1 MYNYNSPIIQ
11 NMIMNGQL
19 NTATNYNPYSGGM
32 MNVPQQQ
39 VPYQQQQPQ
48 QFGYGGWYNPSQE
61 FNNSNNNIIPF
72 GNDNYNNQP
81 QQFGYNYQPQY
92 QYNQQQEYTFAP
104 IGGYNQPQQF
114 GYNYQP
120 QYQYN
125 QQFGYNGYNNYGFN
139 PVYNIDPFLLSYMN
153 KNGEVVFMNPN
164 SVQISEYN
172 NIQSGMIRVNK
183 LKARMCAKFCNND
196 ITEEQLDEK
205 FNPNNPKNIR
215 KREENSITPEQ
226 IEMRKMQQITDLLK
240 YPCMETEA
248 MRRARLIHDMSANFH
263 KMYDGVGMFDFLE
276 NELWKFQR
284 EWWIEDN
291 INMKSSRDLSQQYK
305 QRSYMD
311 LLNMHRSTNP
321 YVNDLLSN
329 SKYDNN
335 VDDMEIGLPSVL
347 ATADQRRRQ
356 ILEGRVPQFI
366 SSAETQKQRNKY
378 FSELTSMIRAKEQQR
393 AGGGNNV

>member
-1 MYNYNSPIIQ
+1 
-11 NMIMNGQL
+11 MISSHGL
-19 NTATNYNPYSGGM
+19 KKRDLY
-32 MNVPQQQ
+32 
-39 VPYQQQQPQ
+39 
-48 QFGYGGWYNPSQE
+48 
-61 FNNSNNNIIPF
+61 
-72 GNDNYNNQP
+72 
-81 QQFGYNYQPQY
+81 
-92 QYNQQQEYTFAP
+92 
-104 IGGYNQPQQF
+104 
-114 GYNYQP
+114 
-120 QYQYN
+120 
-125 QQFGYNGYNNYGFN
+125 
-139 PVYNIDPFLLSYMN
+139 L
-153 KNGEVVFMNPN
+153 
-164 SVQISEYN
+164 
-172 NIQSGMIRVNK
+172 NK
-183 LKARMCAKFCNND
+183 LIGFQDTEPVKI
-196 ITEEQLDEK
+196 ITGIRRCGKSSLLKLMVAHLLDTG
-205 FNPNNPKNIR
+205 
-215 KREENSITPEQ
+215 ITPEQ

-329 SKYDNN
+329 AKYDNN